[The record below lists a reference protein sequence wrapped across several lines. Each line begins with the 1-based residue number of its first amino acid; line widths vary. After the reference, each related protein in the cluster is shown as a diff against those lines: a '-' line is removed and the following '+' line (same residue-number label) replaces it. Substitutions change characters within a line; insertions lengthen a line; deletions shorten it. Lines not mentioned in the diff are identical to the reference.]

1 MVAIIPLT
9 LSKGKSMANAEF
21 EKLKDALRKPAT
33 PEAMREAAAAFERY
47 RVVKLD
53 KGKGSRPTLVT
64 LGRGRGYPNAVPVDK
79 IPEELAK
86 NPNFFNLMKR
96 AVSKEKG

>member
-1 MVAIIPLT
+1 MPT
-9 LSKGKSMANAEF
+9 EEF
-21 EKLKDALRKPAT
+21 ERLREALRKPAT
-33 PEAMREAAAAFERY
+33 PEAMKEAAQAFERY
-47 RVVKLD
+47 RVVQLA

-86 NPNFFNLMKR
+86 NPNFFELMKKVV
-96 AVSKEKG
+96 AKEKS

>member
-1 MVAIIPLT
+1 
-9 LSKGKSMANAEF
+9 MANAEF
-21 EKLKDALRKPAT
+21 EKLKEALRKPAT
-33 PEAMREAAAAFERY
+33 PEAMKEAAEAFNEY
-47 RVVKLD
+47 RVVQLA

-64 LGRGRGYPNAVPVDK
+64 LGSGRGYPNAVPVDK

-96 AVSKEKG
+96 VVAKEKS

>member
-1 MVAIIPLT
+1 
-9 LSKGKSMANAEF
+9 MAKAEF
-21 EKLKDALRKPAT
+21 EKLKEALRKPAT
-33 PEAMREAAAAFERY
+33 PEAMREAAQAFAQY
-47 RVVKLD
+47 RKVSL
-53 KGKGSRPTLVT
+53 GKVNSRPTLVT

-96 AVSKEKG
+96 VVAKEKS

>member
-1 MVAIIPLT
+1 MPT
-9 LSKGKSMANAEF
+9 EEF
-21 EKLKDALRKPAT
+21 EKLKEALRKPAT
-33 PEAMREAAAAFERY
+33 PEAMKEASQAFARY
-47 RVVKLD
+47 RIVQLA

-86 NPNFFNLMKR
+86 NPAFYNLMKKVV
-96 AVSKEKG
+96 AKEKG

>member
-1 MVAIIPLT
+1 MSNEEWEKVKQA
-9 LSKGKSMANAEF
+9 LS
-21 EKLKDALRKPAT
+21 KPAT
-33 PEAMREAAAAFERY
+33 PEAMKEAAQAFERY
-47 RVVKLD
+47 RVVQLA

-96 AVSKEKG
+96 VAAKERR

>member
-1 MVAIIPLT
+1 MPT
-9 LSKGKSMANAEF
+9 EEF
-21 EKLKDALRKPAT
+21 EKLKEALRKPAT
-33 PEAMREAAAAFERY
+33 PEAMQEAAQAFERY
-47 RVVKLD
+47 QVVQLA

-86 NPNFFNLMKR
+86 NPQFFNLMKR
-96 AVSKEKG
+96 VVAKEKG

>member
-1 MVAIIPLT
+1 M
-9 LSKGKSMANAEF
+9 SEEF
-21 EKLKDALRKPAT
+21 EKLKEALKKPAT
-33 PEAMREAAAAFERY
+33 PEAMKEAAQAFERY
-47 RVVKLD
+47 QVVQLA

-86 NPNFFNLMKR
+86 NPNFYELMKR
-96 AVSKEKG
+96 VVAKEKG